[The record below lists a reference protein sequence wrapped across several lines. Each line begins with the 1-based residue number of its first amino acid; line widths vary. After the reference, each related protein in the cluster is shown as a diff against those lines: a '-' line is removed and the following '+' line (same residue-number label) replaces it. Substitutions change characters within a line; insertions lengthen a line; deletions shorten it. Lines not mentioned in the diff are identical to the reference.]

1 MKCIKAVKS
10 LKNYEIGDVVRIN
23 NVEAEEKVRTGY
35 WQYAS
40 KSEWKTKVNSKVQT
54 QSEKNDES
62 VPKMKAPEKNTKK
75 TQKEKY
81 KK

>member
-1 MKCIKAVKS
+1 MKCIKSVKA
-10 LKNYEIGDVVRIN
+10 LKNYEIGEIVRIN
-23 NVEAEEKVRTGY
+23 NLEAEEKVRTGY
-35 WQYAS
+35 WKYAP
-40 KSEWKTKVNSKVQT
+40 KSEWKANSKVQT

-75 TQKEKY
+75 SQKEKY